1 MKSNLYF
8 PPPGVM
14 MTDYDS
20 YAAVWQC
27 NRVLFGHR
35 QSGQIMSRKPTLDAD
50 IVRKIRARFESFGI
64 NEHYMS
70 IIDQSKCNWDE
81 DGRLRRSEKEDSN
94 LSFKVGPIKIKHD
107 P

>member
-1 MKSNLYF
+1 
-8 PPPGVM
+8 

-35 QSGQIMSRKPTLDAD
+35 QSGQIMSRKPYLDAE
-50 IVRKIRARFESFGI
+50 IIRKIRNRFESFGI

-70 IIDQSKCNWDE
+70 IIDHSNCNWDE
-81 DGRLRRSEKEDSN
+81 EGKMKRNFKESDDSKF
-94 LSFKVGPIKIKHD
+94 SFGLGPIKIKHD

>member
-1 MKSNLYF
+1 
-8 PPPGVM
+8 
-14 MTDYDS
+14 MTDYDQ

-35 QSGQIMSRKPTLDAD
+35 QSGQIMSRKPFLDPE
-50 IVRKIRARFESFGI
+50 IVRKIRNRFESFGI

-81 DGRLRRSEKEDSN
+81 ETGKNNRNFKESEDAK
-94 LSFKVGPIKIKHD
+94 LSFGLGPITIKHD